1 MKTINKI
8 RWMAGLI
15 LCLSLSFQHL
25 HAQQINLDKVVKAG
39 DLTLFQELQNENA
52 YYYLSDRPKL
62 AKDENGKPRFSFLRF
77 VKNVRSGA
85 EESEIREGEGGG
97 IVHAVVAL
105 SVSEDQLQE
114 ARQALKRISPNATI
128 KGPVVYKSG
137 TIAMISSFANADGE
151 LTKQVVGLGKAPIID
166 GQQAAVSVQ
175 LTKKGA
181 EILWESFKTST
192 PDMSISFEMNIDG
205 YRSPKRA
212 LIEADFEQV
221 YEHKN
226 FQAAVAAPILAA
238 EIKATFDDLVKK
250 GAIKVTQVG
259 EDQNLE
265 KIMETAYNKLLEM
278 MFQPAGGTGTP
289 SLASLGSLTGSNSPS
304 LLDRATTML
313 NASRT
318 EARADNDRI
327 RRENEAERARADAE
341 SRSSENHS
349 TTESSSSEAE
359 TTTPTADPD
368 PAKGVRRPDTRYH
381 ARAPLTANRDIR
393 SSRPSDTPA
402 AEPRLR
408 EEVSV
413 PSLAITASYEMKRV
427 RQHGIF
433 TIDLNKYTSD
443 NLSMRFDGNFG
454 GINCTSCFIQVNL
467 DDELFKQR
475 ELVAFIDGANAE
487 DFGSFINFA
496 SVSLRKKHQNGDY
509 TYDEIRVDR
518 KNFNKEGNIFKMLYG
533 WKGDSDRQK
542 WMEYETKTSWNFF
555 GGHSINGEWTKAD
568 VNTIPLSPPYLTKNI
583 HVEADPDLMNEK
595 GVRSIDLK
603 IYYKLGDKV
612 QTKSITLIPKRSEF
626 SKQISIIQPKDS
638 TDFEYEFSWT
648 LAGNKKVSSQRMSSN
663 SSIIFVDEIPEN
675 N

>member
-1 MKTINKI
+1 MKRYTTK
-8 RWMAGLI
+8 WMMAGFV
-15 LCLSLSFQHL
+15 LCLCFSLSYL
-25 HAQQINLDKVVKAG
+25 ELKAQQLNLDNVVKAG
-39 DLTLFQELQNENA
+39 ELTLFQEVQNENA
-52 YYYLSDRPKL
+52 YYYLTDKPKL
-62 AKDENGKPRFSFLRF
+62 AKDENGKPKFSFLRY

-85 EESEIREGEGGG
+85 EEAELREGEGGG
-97 IVHAVVAL
+97 IVHAVVEL

-114 ARQALKRISPNATI
+114 ARQALKRIDPNAVI
-128 KGPVVYKSG
+128 KGPVVYRSG
-137 TIAMISSFANADGE
+137 TIALISSFANADGD
-151 LTKQVVGLGKAPIID
+151 LTKQVIGLGKAPIID
-166 GQQAAVSVQ
+166 GQQAAISVQ

-289 SLASLGSLTGSNSPS
+289 SLGALGSLTGGNSPS

-313 NASRT
+313 NTSRAEART
-318 EARADNDRI
+318 ENDRI
-327 RRENEAERARADAE
+327 RRENTAERARA
-341 SRSSENHS
+341 
-349 TTESSSSEAE
+349 EAE
-359 TTTPTADPD
+359 RRSAQNQPTNENPPAEGTAPAADSD
-368 PAKGVRRPDTRYH
+368 STGGAVRPDTRYH
-381 ARAPLTANRDIR
+381 ARRPSAPSDDIR
-393 SSRPSDTPA
+393 SFSPTERAT
-402 AEPRLR
+402 AEPTLQ

-413 PSLAITASYEMKRV
+413 PSLAITASYEMKRI

-454 GINCTSCFIQVNL
+454 ELKCTSCFHQVNL
-467 DDELFKQR
+467 DDELYKQR
-475 ELVAFIDGANAE
+475 ELLAMIDGANAT

-496 SVSLRKKHQNGDY
+496 TVSLRKKHQNGDY
-509 TYDEIRVDR
+509 TYDEVRVDR
-518 KNFNKEGNIFKMLYG
+518 NNFNKEGNIFKMLYG
-533 WKGDSDRQK
+533 WKGDSDRSK
-542 WMEYETKTSWNFF
+542 WMEYETKTSWSFF
-555 GGHSINGEWTKAD
+555 GGHSTNGEWTRAD
-568 VNTIPLSPPYLTKNI
+568 VNAITLSPPYLSKNI
-583 HVEADPDLMNEK
+583 HVEADPDIINEK
-595 GVRSIDLK
+595 GVRAIDLK
-603 IYYKLGDKV
+603 IYYKIGDHE
-612 QTKSITLIPKRSEF
+612 QTKSVTLIPKRSEF
-626 SKQISIIQPKDS
+626 SKQVSIIQPKDA
-638 TDFEYEFSWT
+638 TDFEYEFEWT
-648 LAGNKKVSSQRMSSN
+648 LAGNKKVSSKRMATN
-663 SSIIFVDEIPEN
+663 SAIIFVDDIPEN